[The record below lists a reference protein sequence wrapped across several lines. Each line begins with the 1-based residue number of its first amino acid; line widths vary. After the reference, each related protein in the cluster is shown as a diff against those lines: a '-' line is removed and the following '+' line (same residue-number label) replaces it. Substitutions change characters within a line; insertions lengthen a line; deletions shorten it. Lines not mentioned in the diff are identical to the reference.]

1 MHGLVGRQNCNSALD
16 SVSRRDWR
24 PAWLFRGHPLFEDLT
39 LKHGLIN
46 AGNVLMGRLTSVLQQ
61 HPKRVSAAVAALLL
75 TAGSGAFAVASLG
88 PDPADLPVSIVAEPV
103 ASLAEGHSL
112 ADLSELQNFSL
123 YRTETT
129 RGSDTAETLLQR
141 LGIADPQAAAYLRG
155 DEQVRQNVLGRAD
168 RLVSAETTPDHQL
181 ISLAVRW
188 APDEDG
194 TFRRLTVERREGR
207 LATRIETGQLTAA
220 PRLAGGVI
228 RSTFFAAT
236 DAADIPDNVS
246 AQMAD
251 IFQNDV
257 DFRRSLRKGDRFA
270 VVYESLEADGEPLR
284 AGRVLS
290 AELRNGGRSHQAMWF
305 KPEGQAKGAYYT
317 LDGKSRTQA
326 FLATP
331 VEFSR
336 ISSGF
341 GMREHPI
348 QRDWRAHQ
356 GTDFAAPSGTKV
368 RTVGDGVVSFAGV
381 QNGYGNVIF
390 VDHANSQTTVYAHLS
405 RMDVQKGQ
413 RVEQGDAI
421 GAVGQTGWATG
432 PHLHFE
438 YRVNGEQRDP
448 LTIAQAVEG
457 AQPLTK
463 AMREQFD
470 KQAAQMRIELAA
482 GRESLALASAR

>member
-1 MHGLVGRQNCNSALD
+1 MLRGSRPLPFQGGAAAFGLSAL
-16 SVSRRDWR
+16 
-24 PAWLFRGHPLFEDLT
+24 RGGQALSPLDAS
-39 LKHGLIN
+39 GL
-46 AGNVLMGRLTSVLQQ
+46 LES
-61 HPKRVSAAVAALLL
+61 
-75 TAGSGAFAVASLG
+75 
-88 PDPADLPVSIVAEPV
+88 
-103 ASLAEGHSL
+103 
-112 ADLSELQNFSL
+112 
-123 YRTETT
+123 
-129 RGSDTAETLLQR
+129 
-141 LGIADPQAAAYLRG
+141 
-155 DEQVRQNVLGRAD
+155 
-168 RLVSAETTPDHQL
+168 
-181 ISLAVRW
+181 
-188 APDEDG
+188 APDLRSD
-194 TFRRLTVERREGR
+194 
-207 LATRIETGQLTAA
+207 QL
-220 PRLAGGVI
+220 PQGVQD
-228 RSTFFAAT
+228 RAHVA
-236 DAADIPDNVS
+236 
-246 AQMAD
+246 
-251 IFQNDV
+251 

-305 KPEGQAKGAYYT
+305 RPEGQTKGAYYT

-381 QNGYGNVIF
+381 QNGYGNVVF
-390 VDHANSQTTVYAHLS
+390 VDHANNQTTVYAHLS

-463 AMREQFD
+463 ATREQFD